1 MDGFFRQKR
10 TQRLREPCHHAS
22 MTEASHTCAGP
33 GAALPL
39 RVLVVD
45 DQELLSRGLCLLLD
59 QVPDIEVVGEASD
72 AAAAVRLVAER
83 LPDVVLLGQGLSVC
97 DSDVCR
103 LIKSTAS
110 ATRVVLLTGGAE
122 GLAPDPVSRAGADGQ
137 VDKDSPIE
145 DVAAV
150 VRLVAHR
157 AAA

>member
-10 TQRLREPCHHAS
+10 TQGLREPCHHAS

-59 QVPDIEVVGEASD
+59 QVPDIDVMGEASD
-72 AAAAVRLVAER
+72 ADAAVRLVAEHR
-83 LPDVVLLGQGLSVC
+83 PDVVLLGQGLSGG
-97 DSDVCR
+97 DVCR
-103 LIKSTAS
+103 LIKSAAT
-110 ATRVVLLTGGAE
+110 ATRVVLLTGGAD
-122 GLAPDPVSRAGADGQ
+122 GPGPDPVGRAGADGQ

>member
-1 MDGFFRQKR
+1 
-10 TQRLREPCHHAS
+10 

-59 QVPDIEVVGEASD
+59 QVPDIDVVGEASD
-72 AAAAVRLVAER
+72 ADMAVRLVAEH
-83 LPDVVLLGQGLSVC
+83 LPDVVLLGQGLSG
-97 DSDVCR
+97 DVCR
-103 LIKSTAS
+103 LIKSAAS
-110 ATRVVLLTGGAE
+110 ATRVVLLTGGAD
-122 GLAPDPVSRAGADGQ
+122 GPVPDPVGRAGADGQ